1 MRKGKRP
8 HVAKSISDK
17 LNRVAQDTTEA
28 PSDVAA
34 ERKFDSDDSEFDEER
49 EFRPKK
55 KKPIDPSAKGNKSD
69 KLDNLSSGDEAP
81 APEDTETWK
90 PVGVLQC

>member
-17 LNRVAQDTTEA
+17 LNRVAQDTTEG
-28 PSDVAA
+28 PSDTGP

-55 KKPIDPSAKGNKSD
+55 KKPVDPNSKGNKPD
-69 KLDNLSSGDEAP
+69 KAENYSSGDEPP
-81 APEDTETWK
+81 AAEETETWK
-90 PVGVLQC
+90 PVGVMQ